1 MITIQPFE
9 NQDTGQIVEL
19 ILNIQQNEFQVPITI
34 NEQPDLL
41 DISNFY
47 QRGKGNFWVAKSEEN
62 VVGTIALIDCGE
74 NVGTIRKMFVK
85 KEFRGK
91 EFGIAQRLFD
101 TLQEAAKQAE
111 MTHVYLGTLE
121 RLQAA
126 IRFYERNGFTLIE
139 KQNLPKVFP
148 IMAVDTH
155 FFEKKIGRTGFNL

>member
-9 NQDTGQIVEL
+9 NQDTEQIVDL

-34 NEQPDLL
+34 NEQQDLL
-41 DISNFY
+41 NIPSFY
-47 QRGKGNFWVAKSEEN
+47 QQRKGDFWVAKHDGN

-74 NVGTIRKMFVK
+74 NIGTIRKMFVK

-91 EFGIAQRLFD
+91 EFGIAQRLLD
-101 TLQEAAKQAE
+101 LLLSVAHEAE
-111 MTHVYLGTLE
+111 MNHIYLGTIE

-139 KQNLPKVFP
+139 KENLPSVFP

-155 FFEKKIGRTGFNL
+155 FFEKEIN